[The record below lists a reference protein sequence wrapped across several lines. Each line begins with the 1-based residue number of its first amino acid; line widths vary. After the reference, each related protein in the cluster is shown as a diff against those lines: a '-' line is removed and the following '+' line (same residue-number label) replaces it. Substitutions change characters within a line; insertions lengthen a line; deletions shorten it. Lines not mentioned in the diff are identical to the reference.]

1 MNKYLSTLGRVLL
14 AQLFLLQVI
23 ALIIG
28 FFNSPTGYLD
38 YQNALGHQGLPGI
51 FAPLII
57 LVQFVGGIALMLG
70 FKTKLAAIAMAI
82 YAIFISFALGLS
94 PFQYMA
100 IVGGLLTLAANP
112 TTAFSIDNLKRST

>member
-28 FFNSPTGYLD
+28 FFNSPSGYLD

-57 LVQFVGGIALMLG
+57 LVQLVGGIALMLG
-70 FKTKLAAIAMAI
+70 FKTKPAAIAMAI
-82 YAIFISFALGLS
+82 YATFISFALGLS
-94 PFQYMA
+94 PFQYLA

-112 TTAFSIDNLKRST
+112 TTAFSLDNLKK